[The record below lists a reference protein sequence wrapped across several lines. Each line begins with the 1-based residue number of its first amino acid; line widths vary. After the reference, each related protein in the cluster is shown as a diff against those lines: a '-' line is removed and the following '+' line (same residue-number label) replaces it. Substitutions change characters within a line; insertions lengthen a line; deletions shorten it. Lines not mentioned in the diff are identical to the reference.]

1 MTQKKQVRTF
11 KKPVMFVVLVVAYA
25 LSIVLAKQKE
35 KPESTSVAIQEE
47 RLPASTGS
55 K

>member
-1 MTQKKQVRTF
+1 MNKKTQVRTF
-11 KKPVMFVVLVVAYA
+11 KKPVMFVVLMIAYA

-35 KPESTSVAIQEE
+35 EPESAGVLQQVE
-47 RLPASTGS
+47 RLPASTAS